1 MKQIKE
7 AVYFEET
14 TIELELQDIEIQLIH
29 DLQANGEINEAQF
42 YTLIFNNETKGR
54 YKWIKYFKN

>member
-7 AVYFEET
+7 AVYFEENA
-14 TIELELQDIEIQLIH
+14 ILEELQEVESQLIH

-42 YTLIFNNETKGR
+42 YALIFNNETKGR
-54 YKWIKYFKN
+54 YK